1 MVKTLNKCCKQRW
14 KSRKGRKAS
23 SEKRGVLRSEVS
35 PKSDNLFGVR
45 AFGFLTNTIN
55 ARANPVK
62 ASRRTRISDFYLRGD
77 EMSDVG
83 GRSVARIIIPC
94 Y

>member
-1 MVKTLNKCCKQRW
+1 MAKTLNKCCKQHW

-23 SEKRGVLRSEVS
+23 SEKRGVRSEVS
-35 PKSDNLFGVR
+35 PKSNNLFGVR
-45 AFGFLTNTIN
+45 AFGFLTNTIS
-55 ARANPVK
+55 ARANPFK
-62 ASRRTRISDFYLRGD
+62 ANRQTRISDFYLRGD

-94 Y
+94 